1 MKEYGIAKI
10 VVSMGSRGAVY
21 LSENT
26 AVYAE
31 APEVLVRSTVGAGDS
46 MVAALAVAE
55 ESGLSPEKTICLSM
69 AAGAASVTC
78 SGTQA
83 AGYDLIEKLIPR
95 VVFRKI

>member
-1 MKEYGIAKI
+1 
-10 VVSMGSRGAVY
+10 
-21 LSENT
+21 
-26 AVYAE
+26 
-31 APEVLVRSTVGAGDS
+31 
-46 MVAALAVAE
+46 
-55 ESGLSPEKTICLSM
+55 M